1 MWRGFFYGLFVGAR
15 LEDSPSPKSYPQSMT
30 PTNTTPNKKPSRRS
44 IRLKGYDYRHPA
56 GYFVTICVK
65 DALCLFGEILD
76 GQMELSN
83 IGRIIDSEWL
93 IVGESFQYVELDV
106 YCLMP
111 NHFHGILWLTHELP
125 DGENDFDRAKLP
137 SSDQLASPLQK
148 RPGGAKVGS
157 LGAVLGRFKS
167 TTTRRVNRIR
177 GFKGVSLWQRNYWER
192 IIRNERE
199 LEAFRKYGNNPLS
212 WKQDKLYFRHGI

>member
-1 MWRGFFYGLFVGAR
+1 M
-15 LEDSPSPKSYPQSMT
+15 
-30 PTNTTPNKKPSRRS
+30 NTAVNKKPSRRS

-56 GYFVTICVK
+56 GYFVTICAK
-65 DALCLFGEILD
+65 DAQCLFGDILD
-76 GQMELSN
+76 GQMELNN
-83 IGRIIDSEWL
+83 IGRIVDREWL
-93 IVGESFQYVELDV
+93 IVGETFQYVELDV

-125 DGENDFDRAKLP
+125 DSENDLDRAKLP
-137 SSDQLASPLQK
+137 SFDQLASPLQK
-148 RPGGAKVGS
+148 RPGGAKAGS

-199 LEAFRKYGNNPLS
+199 LEAIRKYIWNNPPN
-212 WKQDKLYFRHGI
+212 WKQDRLYYGPGN